1 MKKKK
6 QSAMKEEKKRK
17 NEPSDCG
24 EPLRVREQKD
34 AADADL

>member
-6 QSAMKEEKKRK
+6 RSAMKEEKKRK

-24 EPLRVREQKD
+24 EPLCIREQKG
-34 AADADL
+34 AVGVDL

>member
-6 QSAMKEEKKRK
+6 RSAMKEEKKRK

-24 EPLRVREQKD
+24 KLLCIHEQKD
-34 AADADL
+34 VAGTDL

>member
-6 QSAMKEEKKRK
+6 RSAMKEEKKSK

-24 EPLRVREQKD
+24 EPLRIHEQKGV
-34 AADADL
+34 AGVDL

>member
-6 QSAMKEEKKRK
+6 RSAMKEEKKRK

-24 EPLRVREQKD
+24 EPLRVRELKG
-34 AADADL
+34 AAGADL